1 MKELEILIIDDCS
14 SDNTKNIIYKLKEE
28 DKRIQILEN
37 RINRGTLYSR
47 SIGALYSKG
56 KYIMTIDND
65 DMFIND
71 IFSIS

>member
-47 SIGALYSKG
+47 SIGALHSKG

-65 DMFIND
+65 NMFIND